1 MKDCICALSKNDLKD
16 LVKTY
21 HIPLDLHPGLP
32 NLGFTIDRAYPTV
45 TFFRVF
51 QCLCKQGDWF
61 SFSKCRNTED
71 ICMDDGPSSLKK
83 GEHSCLCVSDD
94 LPSDGYDQ
102 NDVQR
107 LRARLNCLCEMREE
121 MLVHSRLSSVWFNKE
136 CDPVFRRVDDNA
148 GRLGRMSI
156 YDFMTLPSWSDA
168 KIAKESHHLSLLL
181 LERVPSH
188 TTTPATEG
196 AIIPLHTP
204 DEISASLLDSSLSE
218 AEGTDK
224 ADLADLCDEIE
235 DSLERDEGVSM
246 RAVSAPISRLGNRLC
261 APPSIAVV
269 SASEPSHVGTS
280 APASTSGYELLSNW
294 KCWEVPGLES
304 YSESK
309 GSTGLF
315 GLYALSREPVPHH
328 MPLPIR
334 YKDAMDGLRDEVT
347 QFVGYGVES
356 IIQKLL
362 SSDEFHAAH
371 ARVALWHNYVSR
383 GALVDFPTKPFPFL
397 SRIAAAFEG
406 TLSDVAQILPDKFV
420 RSATLV
426 SVAPSSVN
434 EAPEQVPP

>member
-1 MKDCICALSKNDLKD
+1 
-16 LVKTY
+16 
-21 HIPLDLHPGLP
+21 
-32 NLGFTIDRAYPTV
+32 
-45 TFFRVF
+45 
-51 QCLCKQGDWF
+51 
-61 SFSKCRNTED
+61 
-71 ICMDDGPSSLKK
+71 
-83 GEHSCLCVSDD
+83 
-94 LPSDGYDQ
+94 
-102 NDVQR
+102 
-107 LRARLNCLCEMREE
+107 
-121 MLVHSRLSSVWFNKE
+121 
-136 CDPVFRRVDDNA
+136 
-148 GRLGRMSI
+148 MSI

-204 DEISASLLDSSLSE
+204 DEISASLLDSRLVKKSK
-218 AEGTDK
+218 GTDK

-280 APASTSGYELLSNW
+280 APASTSGVVASGCVGKSEAEVMRYDDFGTATHGEEIDLTLFPLAPGPYHMPYPYEGVSSPLYTKEEWNGPHSPKLSILCKDILNDQNEFLNRVNVLSALLVSYGYELNSCYANLVSSKAHLQEKLNKKKGYRDAAFEEVKKLQSQLTDAKTTSASLSEELTQTDA
-294 KCWEVPGLES
+294 KL
-304 YSESK
+304 SK
-309 GSTGLF
+309 Q
-315 GLYALSREPVPHH
+315 ALT
-328 MPLPIR
+328 
-334 YKDAMDGLRDEVT
+334 DAMDGLRDEVT

-362 SSDEFHAAH
+362 SSDEFHAAL
-371 ARVALWHNYVSR
+371 ARVASLGINYGVERGLCMGRTDVEFEAAIQKVSNFHA
-383 GALVDFPTKPFPFL
+383 GAMANFHKALVDFPTKPFPFL

-426 SVAPSSVN
+426 FVAPSNVN
-434 EAPEQVPP
+434 EAPEQVPH